1 MVFCGM
7 AVACGAG
14 TIVNAISTL
23 RGAAFALDIHT
34 VAEVMLSEDE
44 KGVCGV
50 IEGGGDA
57 RLIEFAVEDTLSRFG
72 LSLGGVVKTR
82 SEIPQAS
89 GLKSSSAAANATVL
103 ATLAAIGESE
113 SLSRED
119 VVRIGVG
126 SAIRAGVTIT
136 GAFDDAAA
144 SCLGGVVV
152 TDNESCEIL
161 RRDEVEAEVVAY
173 VPPVKA
179 FSRDANLSRARL
191 IAPLVEDANRSAEA
205 GDYWHAMTLNGL
217 LYCAALDFSPEP
229 ILDALEAGA
238 VSATLSGTGPSYVAI
253 TEGDA
258 TDAVAKVWGRMDGR
272 VIRTEINNDGAYVME
287 GEL

>member
-1 MVFCGM
+1 MVFCGR

-72 LSLGGVVKTR
+72 LSLGGVVKTS

-152 TDNESCEIL
+152 TDNEKCEIL
-161 RRDEVEAEVVAY
+161 RHEEVEAEVVAY

-179 FSRDANLSRARL
+179 LSRDASVSRARL

-217 LYCAALDFSPEP
+217 LYCAALGFSPEP
-229 ILDALEAGA
+229 ILDALEVGA

-258 TDAVAKVWGRMDGR
+258 TDAVAKMWGRMDGR
-272 VIRTEINNDGAYVME
+272 VIRTEINNSGAYVME

>member
-1 MVFCGM
+1 MVFCGR

-44 KGVCGV
+44 KGVRGV
-50 IEGGGDA
+50 IEGGGDV

-72 LSLGGVVKTR
+72 LSLGGVVKTS

-152 TDNESCEIL
+152 TDNEKCEIL
-161 RRDEVEAEVVAY
+161 RHEEVEAEVVAY

-179 FSRDANLSRARL
+179 FSRDASLSRARL

-229 ILDALEAGA
+229 ILDAREAGA

-272 VIRTEINNDGAYVME
+272 VIRTEINNSGAYVME

>member
-1 MVFCGM
+1 MVFCGR

-44 KGVCGV
+44 KGVRGV

-72 LSLGGVVKTR
+72 LSLGGVVKTS

-152 TDNESCEIL
+152 TDNEKCEIL
-161 RRDEVEAEVVAY
+161 RHEEVEAEVVAY

-179 FSRDANLSRARL
+179 LSRDASVSRARL

-217 LYCAALDFSPEP
+217 LYCAALGFSPEP
-229 ILDALEAGA
+229 ILDALEVGA

-272 VIRTEINNDGAYVME
+272 VIRTEINNSGAYVME

>member
-1 MVFCGM
+1 MVFCGR

-72 LSLGGVVKTR
+72 LSLGGVVKTS

-152 TDNESCEIL
+152 TDNEKCEIL

-179 FSRDANLSRARL
+179 FSRDASLSRAKL

-229 ILDALEAGA
+229 ILDALEVGA

-258 TDAVAKVWGRMDGR
+258 TDAVAKMWGRMDGR
-272 VIRTEINNDGAYVME
+272 VIRTEINNSGAYVME

>member
-1 MVFCGM
+1 MVFCGR

-72 LSLGGVVKTR
+72 LSLGGVVKTS

-152 TDNESCEIL
+152 TDNEKCEIL
-161 RRDEVEAEVVAY
+161 RHEEVEAEVVAY

-179 FSRDANLSRARL
+179 FSRDASLSRARL

-272 VIRTEINNDGAYVME
+272 VIRTEINNSGAYVME